1 MAGFHAGRKEPSSS
15 LNDRW
20 REESSFRP
28 PRIPSTAAGGIRRLR
43 DTLSSKIS
51 RSAFAEREYLKK
63 EARYKTPLTQRNMD
77 AFTTQQ
83 EAAVLIYRDRSCYGT
98 HSLAA
103 EGLLRSIRCKVVL
116 GRYGVSHLGSVFWSP
131 YHCEIQS
138 V

>member
-83 EAAVLIYRDRSCYGT
+83 EVRQAYRLDSSPEE
-98 HSLAA
+98 HVS
-103 EGLLRSIRCKVVL
+103 EWLRQLS
-116 GRYGVSHLGSVFWSP
+116 
-131 YHCEIQS
+131 
-138 V
+138 